1 MMDKLKVLMQ
11 GFLGRW
17 NALSFNQKIIVG
29 TMIIALMLSTAFLF
43 QRAQDDYDVLYSN
56 LSVADAAAIVAQ
68 LKEEKRAFRLA
79 DGGTTIMVPR
89 DQKNGLILDT
99 AGQLSGEG
107 NINLT
112 SIPPVVSGDVQKEW
126 IKKLNTQEIVAALQ
140 SIRGIKKAQVIV
152 SQPERNLF
160 IEQSD
165 PPTASVMLT
174 VEPGFRLREE
184 QVKTIKNLVGHSVPG
199 LKPENVAI
207 SDNAGN
213 SLEGPGSVGSL
224 ISNADIRRTTFE
236 ETTAKKVM
244 RVLAPVVGKEN
255 VVVSVSAILN
265 FDQSQT
271 EINRVIPSGGTSDNP
286 TGVAVSTQT
295 QTEEYSGDRK
305 KGPGGATG
313 VEANAPTYGAEDA
326 EQADSNYKMG
336 KQTTNYEISK
346 ENKTVVYAPGA
357 VERMTV
363 AVVLNKVLTAQET
376 EEIENL
382 VANAAGVDLARGDSI
397 DIKGFQFSEKLNSE
411 GDALAEA
418 ARHAQEQAFW
428 LQLATIITVG
438 LMVIVASVIFY
449 NLIRQPVEGE
459 LVEEE
464 EGYEYFEE
472 PDQLLEAESLPALE
486 AKLDPEM
493 EHMRESIH
501 SAIEQ
506 DPSEAARL
514 LVAYMKDI

>member
-1 MMDKLKVLMQ
+1 MDKLKVLMQ

-17 NALSFNQKIIVG
+17 DALSFNQKIIVG
-29 TMIIALMLSTAFLF
+29 TMIIALIFSTVFLF

-68 LKEEKRAFRLA
+68 LKEEKRSFRLA
-79 DGGTTIMVPR
+79 DDGTTILVPR
-89 DQKNGLILDT
+89 EQKNGLILDT
-99 AGQLSGEG
+99 ASQLSGEG

-112 SIPPVVSGDVQKEW
+112 QIPPVVSGDVQKEW
-126 IKKLNTQEIVAALQ
+126 IKKLNTNEIVAVLE
-140 SIRGIKKAQVIV
+140 SIRGIKNAQVIV

-160 IEQSD
+160 IDQSD

-184 QVKTIKNLVGHSVPG
+184 QVKTIKNLVGHAVPG

-207 SDNAGN
+207 SDNSGN
-213 SLEGPGSVGSL
+213 SLEGPGSMGSM
-224 ISNADIRRTTFE
+224 ISNADIRKASFE
-236 ETTAKKVM
+236 ENTSKKVM

-271 EINRVIPSGGTSDNP
+271 EINRVIPSGGSSDNP

-295 QTEEYSGDRK
+295 QTEEYSGDK
-305 KGPGGATG
+305 AKGAGGAAG
-313 VEANAPTYGAEDA
+313 VETNAPTYGAEEEDKS
-326 EQADSNYKMG
+326 DSNYKMG

-346 ENKTVVYAPGA
+346 ENKTVIYAPGT
-357 VERMTV
+357 VERLTV

-376 EEIENL
+376 EEIREL

-397 DIKGFQFSEKLNSE
+397 DIKGFQFSEKLGNE

-418 ARHAQEQAFW
+418 AKQAQEQAFW

-438 LMVIVASVIFY
+438 LMVIVASFIFY

-464 EGYEYFEE
+464 ESYEYFEE
-472 PDQLLEAESLPALE
+472 PEELLEAETLPALE
-486 AKLDPEM
+486 AKLDPEV
-493 EHMRESIH
+493 EHMREAIH
-501 SAIEQ
+501 GAIED

-514 LVAYMKDI
+514 LLAYMKDI